1 MIALAQAA
9 NPLLPAAYDVV
20 WSLVVIV
27 VVALAAAALWQILR
41 ARDLSGTQVLLWVLI
56 VIVAPVVGALGWF
69 ALGRPRRRA
78 NPSA

>member
-9 NPLLPAAYDVV
+9 NPLLPATYDVV

-41 ARDLSGTQVLLWVLI
+41 ARELSGTHVLLWVLI
-56 VIVAPVVGALGWF
+56 VLVAPVVGALGWF
-69 ALGRPRRRA
+69 VLGRPRRRA
-78 NPSA
+78 NASA